1 MDDNNEDEES
11 ISIKVTMV
19 GSVGVGK
26 SCIVDR
32 YTRNIY
38 SPSSKS
44 TVGANYYKKELVV
57 NKKNVLL
64 DIWDTAGQ
72 EKFHSMGRHFYKN
85 SNIVVI
91 VYDITNIQTFEDIK
105 NYWYNDVKENGEI
118 YKVIGIVGNKM
129 DLYDNE
135 GIKEIDENIIKD
147 FIGKISVDKDSK
159 FVDMKVSAKTGVNIK
174 NLFDKLV
181 EEYLQKEFNFLVRQE
196 TIKRGTTF
204 KMMENL
210 KGEERRR
217 CCS

>member
-44 TVGANYYKKELVV
+44 TVGANYFKKELVV

-174 NLFDKLV
+174 NLFYKLV

-196 TIKRGTTF
+196 TIKRETTF
-204 KMMENL
+204 KMMENIR
-210 KGEERRR
+210 GEKRRT
-217 CCS
+217 CCN

>member
-1 MDDNNEDEES
+1 MDVNNEEEET

-26 SCIVDR
+26 SSIVNR
-32 YTRNIY
+32 YTKNIY
-38 SPSSKS
+38 EPQSKS
-44 TVGANYYKKELVV
+44 TVGANYCKKELVI
-57 NKKNVLL
+57 NKKMVLL

-91 VYDITNIQTFEDIK
+91 VYDITNITTFEDIK
-105 NYWYNDVKENGEI
+105 NYWYNDIKENGEI

-135 GIKEIDENIIKD
+135 GIQEIDENIVKD
-147 FIGKISVDKDSK
+147 FIEKISTDKDSK
-159 FVDMKVSAKTGVNIK
+159 LVNMKVSAKTGVNIK

-181 EEYLQKEFNFLVRQE
+181 EEYLQKEFNFLIKQE
-196 TIKRGTTF
+196 TI
-204 KMMENL
+204 
-210 KGEERRR
+210 
-217 CCS
+217 